1 MFAEMLK
8 TSTNITKV
16 EAKHRDANK
25 DSEHALTFQEVI
37 EFHTDH
43 KSSQM
48 KKQKHAVERM
58 RSCDTDAMFEQMH
71 DYLENKSKNEKM
83 PVRKF
88 FNNSFGQI
96 LNDAIF
102 ALKKKQLKSTGEEAS
117 KLQHAEAQIKFVAM
131 YILKKLPEGELHGQG
146 DLGDAHDEQ

>member
-43 KSSQM
+43 KASQM
-48 KKQKHAVERM
+48 KK
-58 RSCDTDAMFEQMH
+58 
-71 DYLENKSKNEKM
+71 
-83 PVRKF
+83 
-88 FNNSFGQI
+88 
-96 LNDAIF
+96 
-102 ALKKKQLKSTGEEAS
+102 
-117 KLQHAEAQIKFVAM
+117 
-131 YILKKLPEGELHGQG
+131 
-146 DLGDAHDEQ
+146 